1 MQSCMKH
8 YLATWNRLTRYM
20 RPISYLKPVNIVNT
34 ESAAPEAA
42 PDQQAVWADL
52 LEDQLTKNKLS
63 IGIKRENRKVIIEI
77 FPDGE
82 EEGDYQPITARA
94 ALGYKQGAWLAQY
107 FRLPELM
114 QAQVLH

>member
-8 YLATWNRLTRYM
+8 YLATWSRLTRYM
-20 RPISYLKPVNIVNT
+20 SCLKPVDAVNT
-34 ESAAPEAA
+34 EPAAPGAA
-42 PDQQAVWADL
+42 PDQQALWADL

-63 IGIKRENRKVIIEI
+63 VGIKRENRKVIIEI

-82 EEGDYQPITARA
+82 EGDDYQPITARA

-114 QAQVLH
+114 QAQTLH

>member
-20 RPISYLKPVNIVNT
+20 RPISYLKPVNT
-34 ESAAPEAA
+34 EPVAPEAA
-42 PDQQAVWADL
+42 SDQQALWADL
-52 LEDQLTKNKLS
+52 LEDQLTRNKLS
-63 IGIKRENRKVIIEI
+63 VGIKRENRKVIIEI

-82 EEGDYQPITARA
+82 ENDDYQPITARA